1 VFAWFRFA
9 AWFFAALAAG
19 AGAEA
24 ADRVRVAMPTEGFL
38 YTPVY
43 LAIDAGYT
51 GATPTGGGAAAAG
64 QAWAYATGPVQIRL
78 SEIYL
83 NPPTLA
89 EALGLLRDRARA
101 MIEVKTES
109 VTADEAG
116 GVEALT
122 VSEIRRLGM
131 ADKVALISFDQRA
144 ILRLRRLAPEISRG
158 RIFGRATA
166 DEVVDAARASASE
179 IVMPH
184 KSQLDE
190 RLGREQRRDVL
201 QRLELL
207 LDRGDDARL
216 AVAEADC
223 HDSAE
228 EVEILL
234 ALGIE
239 QPLAFT
245 ADEGQR
251 FLVVGRKPVQILAV
265 LRDDLGLVHGCT
277 RGP

>member
-1 VFAWFRFA
+1 LPSAPLVIAHRGDSA
-9 AWFFAALAAG
+9 HRPENTLASIAG
-19 AGAEA
+19 ALELGAVAIEMDVQLTRDGHVVVIHDPML
-24 ADRVRVAMPTEGFL
+24 DRTTSGRGDVRELTLSEVRA
-38 YTPVY
+38 VS
-43 LAIDAGYT
+43 AGYPSRF
-51 GATPTGGGAAAAG
+51 GD
-64 QAWAYATGPVQIRL
+64 AWAGERV
-78 SEIYL
+78 
-83 NPPTLA
+83 PTLA

-190 RLGREQRRDVL
+190 RLVAAVHAAGLKLATWVVDEPEELRQLARFDLYGVGSNCPGVL
-201 QRLELL
+201 LEAIADGLL
-207 LDRGDDARL
+207 
-216 AVAEADC
+216 
-223 HDSAE
+223 S
-228 EVEILL
+228 
-234 ALGIE
+234 
-239 QPLAFT
+239 
-245 ADEGQR
+245 
-251 FLVVGRKPVQILAV
+251 
-265 LRDDLGLVHGCT
+265 
-277 RGP
+277 